1 MTTTRGQRKL
11 ARKKESGLEKSLG
24 KKRQNRIRME
34 ILKATGTEEG
44 GEEGGKKR
52 CQQVMR

>member
-11 ARKKESGLEKSLG
+11 ARKKESGLEKSFV

-34 ILKATGTEEG
+34 ILKATGTEER
-44 GEEGGKKR
+44 GKKEER
-52 CQQVMR
+52 KDASR